1 MAANKIRNFD
11 LFRLRRKNNELYHGD
26 TMEKR
31 KYLTEKFGKNN
42 EKRVDEQKK
51 KEYDTT
57 IRNITKLLWRNQEE
71 ECNEE
76 RVGFSSGSGCDG
88 GCGKRLREGGFGAG
102 KRGGSP
108 ADGLVPFGGSVEG
121 QRPVAAKKLRALCR
135 TASGMEYY
143 VCVWCGGRGD
153 GGESGLPGRG
163 GQRGCVPLCP

>member
-1 MAANKIRNFD
+1 MAANKIKNFD

-71 ECNEE
+71 ECNE
-76 RVGFSSGSGCDG
+76 RR
-88 GCGKRLREGGFGAG
+88 KI
-102 KRGGSP
+102 
-108 ADGLVPFGGSVEG
+108 
-121 QRPVAAKKLRALCR
+121 
-135 TASGMEYY
+135 
-143 VCVWCGGRGD
+143 
-153 GGESGLPGRG
+153 
-163 GQRGCVPLCP
+163 

>member
-1 MAANKIRNFD
+1 M
-11 LFRLRRKNNELYHGD
+11 FRLRRKNNELYHGD

-76 RVGFSSGSGCDG
+76 RVGFSSGSGSGSGCDG
-88 GCGKRLREGGFGAG
+88 GCGKRRG
-102 KRGGSP
+102 K
-108 ADGLVPFGGSVEG
+108 A
-121 QRPVAAKKLRALCR
+121 
-135 TASGMEYY
+135 ASGREA
-143 VCVWCGGRGD
+143 GRK
-153 GGESGLPGRG
+153 SG
-163 GQRGCVPLCP
+163 